1 MDLCLKYWWAFPIE
15 KYFPFSIFLSSY
27 FLTHPPVDYFL
38 NFSRCILGSARKTSV
53 RISHRGRSQCTF
65 HFIKRLLR
73 YISHSTYFPLFQ
85 HSISFVIQFSFSQ
98 SVPLSILKI
107 AFKLSI
113 TTNTVTIFVI
123 TTPTTTTTIII
134 ILIII
139 TQVSGG
145 NLTDEEV
152 CGKLADSW
160 LEERFT
166 SQEGLQVKKGVDYGA
181 AALNFFQRGAIK
193 KRICDQSWACGPT
206 YELLP
211 PHNSFESVSLYIFPH
226 YYFSQEVQESCW
238 PQWEGVVCVPS
249 SRVGHQVFFNS
260 W

>member
-1 MDLCLKYWWAFPIE
+1 M
-15 KYFPFSIFLSSY
+15 
-27 FLTHPPVDYFL
+27 
-38 NFSRCILGSARKTSV
+38 
-53 RISHRGRSQCTF
+53 
-65 HFIKRLLR
+65 
-73 YISHSTYFPLFQ
+73 
-85 HSISFVIQFSFSQ
+85 IQFSFSQ

-123 TTPTTTTTIII
+123 TTTTTTTTTTTIII
-134 ILIII
+134 ILII

-181 AALNFFQRGAIK
+181 AALKFFQRGAIK
-193 KRICDQSWACGPT
+193 K
-206 YELLP
+206 
-211 PHNSFESVSLYIFPH
+211 ESVTKVGLVDQPTSSSPPTTLLNLFPFTFSHIIIFLRRFKRAAGLNGRVLCVCPAQGLDIR
-226 YYFSQEVQESCW
+226 YFSILGNCILQHSVT
-238 PQWEGVVCVPS
+238 
-249 SRVGHQVFFNS
+249 VFARGLVFININH
-260 W
+260 

>member
-1 MDLCLKYWWAFPIE
+1 M
-15 KYFPFSIFLSSY
+15 
-27 FLTHPPVDYFL
+27 
-38 NFSRCILGSARKTSV
+38 
-53 RISHRGRSQCTF
+53 
-65 HFIKRLLR
+65 
-73 YISHSTYFPLFQ
+73 
-85 HSISFVIQFSFSQ
+85 IQSSFSQ

-181 AALNFFQRGAIK
+181 ALNFFKRGAIK
-193 KRICDQSWACGPT
+193 RESVTKVGLMNQPASSS
-206 YELLP
+206 L